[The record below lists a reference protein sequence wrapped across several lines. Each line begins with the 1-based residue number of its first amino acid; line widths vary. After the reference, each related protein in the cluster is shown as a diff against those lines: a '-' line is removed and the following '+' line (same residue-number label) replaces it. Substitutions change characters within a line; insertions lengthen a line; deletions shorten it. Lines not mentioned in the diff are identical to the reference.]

1 MSRIHGLWLSC
12 LLISV
17 LSYGQSGTEYKKD
30 PAIGVHFFLNDYKSA
45 AKVRASSMNSVL
57 INKQFGKVKEMTAG
71 LALNYL
77 KGLNNHLDFSVT
89 GAGSFVS
96 YELRNNPGSAK
107 DRFLLE
113 VDASVIGKLMSD
125 KYWLS
130 PYVQTGVGGLIY
142 GVYYGAFIP
151 AGVGLQVNFY
161 DEAFLLM
168 NAQYRIPITET
179 ANYHFYY
186 SLGIAGNIGKKK
198 DATSLKSKPSLPL
211 VSR

>member
-1 MSRIHGLWLSC
+1 MSRIHGLWLSSMF
-12 LLISV
+12 ISV
-17 LSYGQSGTEYKKD
+17 FSFGQDAEYRKD

-45 AKVRASSMNSVL
+45 ATVRSSSLNSAF

-77 KGLNNHLDFSVT
+77 KGMNNHLDFAVT

-113 VDASVIGKLMSD
+113 VDASLIAKMFSD
-125 KYWLS
+125 KYWIT
-130 PYVQTGVGGLIY
+130 PYAQAGVGGLIY

-151 AGVGLQVNFY
+151 TGLGLQVNFF
-161 DEAFLLM
+161 DEAYLLL

-198 DATSLKSKPSLPL
+198 DATSLKSRPSVPL
-211 VSR
+211 ASN

>member
-1 MSRIHGLWLSC
+1 MSRIHGLWLSS
-12 LLISV
+12 LFISV
-17 LSYGQSGTEYKKD
+17 FSFGQGTEYKKD
-30 PAIGVHFFLNDYKSA
+30 AAIGVHFFLNDYNSA
-45 AKVRASSMNSVL
+45 ASIRSSSLNSTL

-71 LALNYL
+71 LAVNYI
-77 KGLNNHLDFSVT
+77 KGLNNHFDFSLN

-113 VDASVIGKLMSD
+113 VDASIIAKMLSD
-125 KYWLS
+125 KYWVS
-130 PYVQTGVGGLIY
+130 PYATAGVGGLIY

-151 AGVGLQVNFY
+151 TGLGLQVNFY
-161 DEAFLLM
+161 DEAYLLL

-186 SLGIAGNIGKKK
+186 SLGIAGNIGGNK
-198 DATSLKSKPSLPL
+198 DATSLKTKPSLPL
-211 VSR
+211 AAN

>member
-1 MSRIHGLWLSC
+1 MRRIHGLWFSSMF
-12 LLISV
+12 ISV
-17 LSYGQSGTEYKKD
+17 FSFAQTEYKKD
-30 PAIGVHFFLNDYKSA
+30 PAIGVHFFLNDFKSA
-45 AKVRASSMNSVL
+45 ASLRGSSLNSVL

-77 KGLNNHLDFSVT
+77 RGLNNHFDFSVT

-96 YELRNNPGSAK
+96 YELRNNPGSAT

-113 VDASVIGKLMSD
+113 VDASLIGKLTSD
-125 KYWLS
+125 KYWVT
-130 PYVQTGVGGLIY
+130 PYLQTGVGGLIY

-151 AGVGLQVNFY
+151 AGAGLQVNFY
-161 DEAFLLM
+161 DEAFLLL

-179 ANYHFYY
+179 SNYHFYY

-198 DATSLKSKPSLPL
+198 EGTTLKSTPSLPM
-211 VSR
+211 VSN

>member
-1 MSRIHGLWLSC
+1 MSRIHGLWLFSMF
-12 LLISV
+12 ISV
-17 LSYGQSGTEYKKD
+17 FSFGQGNEYTKNA
-30 PAIGVHFFLNDYKSA
+30 AIGVNFFLNDFKSA
-45 AKVRASSMNSVL
+45 ASIRSSSLNSVF

-71 LALNYL
+71 LALNYI
-77 KGLNNHLDFSVT
+77 KGLNNHLDFAVT

-113 VDASVIGKLMSD
+113 VDASIVAKMMSD
-125 KYWLS
+125 NYWVT
-130 PYVQTGVGGLIY
+130 PYAQAGVGGLVY

-151 AGVGLQVNFY
+151 TGLGLQVNFY
-161 DEAFLLM
+161 DEAFLLL

-186 SLGIAGNIGKKK
+186 SLGIAGNIGGKK
-198 DATSLKSKPSLPL
+198 DATSLKTRPSLPL
-211 VSR
+211 AAN

>member
-1 MSRIHGLWLSC
+1 MSRIHGLWLSSMF
-12 LLISV
+12 ISV
-17 LSYGQSGTEYKKD
+17 IAFGQDTEYKKD
-30 PAIGVHFFLNDYKSA
+30 ASIGVHFFLNDYKSA
-45 AKVRASSMNSVL
+45 ASIRSSSVNSVL

-77 KGLNNHLDFSVT
+77 KGLNNHFDLSVT
-89 GAGSFVS
+89 GGGSFVS
-96 YELRNNPGSAK
+96 YELQNNPGSAK
-107 DRFLLE
+107 DRFLFE
-113 VDASVIGKLMSD
+113 VDASMVAKMFSD
-125 KYWLS
+125 NYWIT
-130 PYVQTGVGGLIY
+130 PYAQAGIGGLIY

-161 DEAFLLM
+161 DEAYLLM

-198 DATSLKSKPSLPL
+198 DATSLKSRPSPPM
-211 VSR
+211 VAR

>member
-1 MSRIHGLWLSC
+1 MSKIHGLWFAFM
-12 LLISV
+12 LIS
-17 LSYGQSGTEYKKD
+17 LFSFGQAEYKKD
-30 PAIGVHFFLNDYKSA
+30 AAIGVHFLLNDFKSA
-45 AKVRASSMNSVL
+45 TNLRSSSLNSVF
-57 INKQFGKVKEMTAG
+57 INKQFAKVKEMTAG

-77 KGLNNHLDFSVT
+77 KGLSNHFDLAVT

-113 VDASVIGKLMSD
+113 VDASVIAKMLSD
-125 KYWLS
+125 KYWIT
-130 PYVQTGVGGLIY
+130 PYAQTGIGGLIY

-161 DEAFLLM
+161 DEAYLLM

-179 ANYHFYY
+179 SNYHFYY

-198 DATSLKSKPSLPL
+198 DATSSLKVRPALPL
-211 VSR
+211 ASN

>member
-1 MSRIHGLWLSC
+1 MSKFHGLWFAFM
-12 LLISV
+12 LIS
-17 LSYGQSGTEYKKD
+17 LFSFGQAEYKKD
-30 PAIGVHFFLNDYKSA
+30 AAIGVHFLLNDFKSA
-45 AKVRASSMNSVL
+45 TNLRSSSLNSVF
-57 INKQFGKVKEMTAG
+57 INKQFAKVKEMTAG

-77 KGLNNHLDFSVT
+77 KGLSNHFDLAVT

-113 VDASVIGKLMSD
+113 VDASVIAKMLSD
-125 KYWLS
+125 KYWIT
-130 PYVQTGVGGLIY
+130 PYAQTGVGGLIY

-161 DEAFLLM
+161 DEAYLLM

-179 ANYHFYY
+179 SNYHFYY
-186 SLGIAGNIGKKK
+186 SLGIAGNVGKKK
-198 DATSLKSKPSLPL
+198 DATSSLKARPALPL
-211 VSR
+211 ASN

>member
-1 MSRIHGLWLSC
+1 MSRIHGLWLSFMF
-12 LLISV
+12 ISV
-17 LSYGQSGTEYKKD
+17 ITFGQGTEYKKD
-30 PAIGVHFFLNDYKSA
+30 ASIGVHFFLNDYKSA
-45 AKVRASSMNSVL
+45 ANIRSSSVNSVL

-77 KGLNNHLDFSVT
+77 KGLNNHFDLSVT
-89 GAGSFVS
+89 GGGSFVS
-96 YELRNNPGSAK
+96 YELQNNPGSAK

-113 VDASVIGKLMSD
+113 VDASMVAKMFSD
-125 KYWLS
+125 NYWIT
-130 PYVQTGVGGLIY
+130 PYAQAGVGGLIY

-151 AGVGLQVNFY
+151 TGVGLQVNFY

-179 ANYHFYY
+179 ANYHFYF

-198 DATSLKSKPSLPL
+198 DATSLKSLPAPPM
-211 VSR
+211 VAR

>member
-1 MSRIHGLWLSC
+1 MF
-12 LLISV
+12 ISV
-17 LSYGQSGTEYKKD
+17 FSFGQGNEYTKNA
-30 PAIGVHFFLNDYKSA
+30 AIGVNFFLNDFKSA
-45 AKVRASSMNSVL
+45 ASIRSSSLNSVF

-71 LALNYL
+71 LALNYI
-77 KGLNNHLDFSVT
+77 KGLNNHLDFAVT

-113 VDASVIGKLMSD
+113 VDASIVAKMMSD
-125 KYWLS
+125 NYWVT
-130 PYVQTGVGGLIY
+130 PYAQAGVGGLVY

-151 AGVGLQVNFY
+151 TGLGLQVNFY
-161 DEAFLLM
+161 DEAFLLL

-186 SLGIAGNIGKKK
+186 SLGIAGNIGGKK
-198 DATSLKSKPSLPL
+198 DATSLKTRPSLPL
-211 VSR
+211 AAN